1 MNFTHLFLALRAR
14 YKIVL
19 LILAVTVAAAVAISA
34 LMPKVYQASTSLVLN
49 TKGVDPVTGMTLPVQ
64 LMTGYVA
71 TQADIIR
78 SKSVAL
84 KAVEFLR
91 LAESP
96 AVQQQFRD
104 AQDGESTVT
113 IKEWLAG
120 LLLAKVDVDPSRD
133 SSVLTINFRGNDPQ
147 FVAAVANAFAL
158 GYLDFTVQL
167 KTDPALQA
175 SGFMN
180 TQIKVLREQYELAQ
194 SRLSK
199 YQKENNIYSAD
210 NRVDVETARLNELS
224 SQLVQVQGLLME
236 AQSRSRQASGNA
248 GVSPDV
254 LNNSL
259 IQNLKSQL
267 ATAEARFADTSQ
279 RLASNHPQYI
289 ASKSE
294 VDKLRSNLEEQM
306 RIASSGVASNSNIYQ
321 QRENE
326 LRSALS
332 AQKARVL
339 ELNGARDEF
348 VVLSNEVDN
357 ARRSYESAMQR
368 VNQTNLEG
376 QARQSDIAV
385 LSTAEVPT
393 KPKSP
398 RLLINLLLAV
408 VVGLILGGGVVLVLE
423 LLDQRVRSAAH
434 MADAFGLPVLGTIA
448 KPRIG
453 KRSKNSPP
461 PAALLPQPQQ

>member
-19 LILAVTVAAAVAISA
+19 LILAVTVAAALAITA
-34 LMPKVYQASTSLVLN
+34 MMPKVYKASTSLVLN
-49 TKGVDPVTGMTLPVQ
+49 TKGVDPITGVTLPVQ

-84 KAVEFLR
+84 KAVENLR

-96 AVQQQFRD
+96 AVQEQFRE
-104 AQDGESTVT
+104 ARGGQGS

-120 LLLAKVDVDPSRD
+120 LLLAKVDVEPSRD

-147 FVAAVANAFAL
+147 FVAAVANAFAQ

-175 SGFMN
+175 SGFIN
-180 TQIKVLREQYELAQ
+180 TQIKLLREQYELAQ

-224 SQLVQVQGLLME
+224 SQLVQVQGQLME
-236 AQSRSRQASGNA
+236 AESRSRQATGNA
-248 GVSPDV
+248 GASPDV
-254 LNNSL
+254 LNNGL
-259 IQNLKSQL
+259 IQSLKSQL

-289 ASKSE
+289 SAKSE
-294 VDKLRSNLEEQM
+294 VDKLRSNLDEQI
-306 RIASSGVASNSNIYQ
+306 RIASTGVASSSNIYR

-368 VNQTNLEG
+368 YNQTNLEG

-385 LSTAEVPT
+385 LSTAEVPGSPT
-393 KPKSP
+393 SP
-398 RLLINLLLAV
+398 RLIVNLALAI
-408 VVGLILGGGVVLVLE
+408 VVGAILGAGVVLVLE

-434 MADAFGLPVLGTIA
+434 MADTFGLPVLGTIA

-453 KRSKNSPP
+453 KRNKNSPP
-461 PAALLPQPQQ
+461 PAMLPQPQQ

>member
-19 LILAVTVAAAVAISA
+19 LILAVTVAAALAITA
-34 LMPKVYQASTSLVLN
+34 LMPKVYKASTSLVLN
-49 TKGVDPVTGMTLPVQ
+49 TKGVDPITGVTLPVQ

-84 KAVEFLR
+84 KAVENLR

-96 AVQQQFRD
+96 AVQEQFRE
-104 AQDGESTVT
+104 ARGGQGS

-120 LLLAKVDVDPSRD
+120 LLLAKVDVEPSRD

-147 FVAAVANAFAL
+147 FVAAVANAFAQ

-175 SGFMN
+175 SGFIN
-180 TQIKVLREQYELAQ
+180 TQIKLLREQYELAQ

-224 SQLVQVQGLLME
+224 SQLVQVQGQLME
-236 AQSRSRQASGNA
+236 AESRSRQATGNA
-248 GVSPDV
+248 GASPDV
-254 LNNSL
+254 LNNGL
-259 IQNLKSQL
+259 IQSLKSQL

-289 ASKSE
+289 SAKSE
-294 VDKLRSNLEEQM
+294 VDKLRSNLDEQI
-306 RIASSGVASNSNIYQ
+306 RIASTGVASSSNIYR

-368 VNQTNLEG
+368 YNQTNLEG

-385 LSTAEVPT
+385 LSTAEVPGSPT
-393 KPKSP
+393 SP
-398 RLLINLLLAV
+398 RLIVNLALAI
-408 VVGLILGGGVVLVLE
+408 VVGAILGAGVVLVLE

-448 KPRIG
+448 KPRLG

-461 PAALLPQPQQ
+461 PAMLPQPQQ

>member
-1 MNFTHLFLALRAR
+1 MNFTHLFFALRAR
-14 YKIVL
+14 YKIVI
-19 LILAVTVAAAVAISA
+19 LILAVTVAAALAITA
-34 LMPKVYQASTSLVLN
+34 MLPKVYKASTSLVLN
-49 TKGVDPVTGMTLPVQ
+49 TKGVDPVTGVTLPVQ

-84 KAVEFLR
+84 KAVEALR
-91 LAESP
+91 LADSP
-96 AVQQQFRD
+96 AVQEQFRE
-104 AQDGESTVT
+104 ARNGQGS
-113 IKEWLAG
+113 IKDWLAS
-120 LLLAKVDVDPSRD
+120 LLLAKVDVEPSRD

-147 FVAAVANAFAL
+147 FVAAVANAFAQ

-175 SGFMN
+175 SGFIN

-224 SQLVQVQGLLME
+224 SQLVQVQGQLME
-236 AQSRSRQASGNA
+236 AESRSRQASGNA
-248 GVSPDV
+248 GASPDV

-259 IQNLKSQL
+259 IQSLKSQL

-279 RLASNHPQYI
+279 RLASSHPQYI
-289 ASKSE
+289 AAKSE
-294 VDKLRSNLEEQM
+294 VDKLRSNLDEQI
-306 RIASSGVASNSNIYQ
+306 RVASTGVASSSNIYR

-357 ARRSYESAMQR
+357 ARRSYESALQR
-368 VNQTNLEG
+368 YNQTNLEG

-385 LSTAEVPT
+385 LSTAEVPGSPT
-393 KPKSP
+393 SP
-398 RLLINLLLAV
+398 RLVVNLLLALV
-408 VVGLILGGGVVLVLE
+408 IGTILGAGVVLVLE

-434 MADAFGLPVLGTIA
+434 LSDAFGLPVLGTIA

-453 KRSKNSPP
+453 KRRKNTPP
-461 PAALLPQPQQ
+461 PALLPQPQQ